1 MTVLDFLIV
10 AAFIAYAVGS
20 GLRNRRAAS
29 RNLDEYFLANRSL
42 PGWQAGL
49 SMAATRFAA
58 SGVRWRGARAQ
69 LRLTVPGAWAARSPQ
84 PNRKDTRHP
93 PEIPDVQR
101 EIGLPDDA
109 RKLGGEGD

>member
-1 MTVLDFLIV
+1 MAAVDFLIV

-49 SMAATRFAA
+49 SMAATQFAA
-58 SGVRWRGARAQ
+58 TPRCWSPASSPPPASSRSGSSGS
-69 LRLTVPGAWAARSPQ
+69 TRS
-84 PNRKDTRHP
+84 RSC
-93 PEIPDVQR
+93 
-101 EIGLPDDA
+101 
-109 RKLGGEGD
+109 

>member
-42 PGWQAGL
+42 PGWQAGRPQHGRD
-49 SMAATRFAA
+49 A
-58 SGVRWRGARAQ
+58 VRAR
-69 LRLTVPGAWAARSPQ
+69 LLGS
-84 PNRKDTRHP
+84 
-93 PEIPDVQR
+93 
-101 EIGLPDDA
+101 
-109 RKLGGEGD
+109 GGEGRGRNYD

>member
-20 GLRNRRAAS
+20 GLRNRRKAS

-49 SMAATRFAA
+49 SMAATQFALGFWGPVA
-58 SGVRWRGARAQ
+58 RDAGATTTDGPRRLGRALAATQPERHTPSAGNPGRSARNRTSGRRA
-69 LRLTVPGAWAARSPQ
+69 
-84 PNRKDTRHP
+84 
-93 PEIPDVQR
+93 
-101 EIGLPDDA
+101 
-109 RKLGGEGD
+109 